1 MLQNREDWLEEEQ
14 WLCVQAETHF
24 ERLDA
29 MLPVLFPEEI
39 NSRSSAR
46 KLIDDCRVWVGN
58 KVGKASTKGEAGDE
72 IRVLMPPPAPIEAV
86 GEDIPLDIV
95 YEDADII
102 VVNKCRGMVVHP
114 AVGNPNGT
122 LVNALLY
129 HCKDLSTIGGV
140 IRPGIVHRID
150 KDTTG
155 LLVVAKN
162 DKAHLGLSAQLKD
175 HSMHRI
181 YMAVVEGIIKD
192 EEGTVSAN
200 IGRSLRDRKK
210 MCVIPTGREA
220 ITHYTVVDRNLQSRT
235 TLVSCRLETGRTHQI
250 RVHMAY
256 LGHPVVG
263 DPVYGLKNARGM
275 VGQALHAYRLI
286 LRHPVQGHE
295 MIFHAPPPED
305 FDRLLKTC
313 RLSKGEEG
321 L

>member
-1 MLQNREDWLEEEQ
+1 MLRNHEDWLEEEQ
-14 WLCVQAETHF
+14 WLCAQAENPF
-24 ERLDA
+24 ERLDTI
-29 MLPVLFPEEI
+29 LPALFPEEI

-46 KLIDDCRVWVGN
+46 KLIDDGRVWVGN
-58 KVGKASTKGEAGDE
+58 KVGKASTKGGAGDE
-72 IRVLMPPPAPIEAV
+72 IHVLMPPPAEILAV

-102 VVNKCRGMVVHP
+102 VVNKRRGMVVHP
-114 AVGNPNGT
+114 AAGNPKGT

-129 HCKDLSTIGGV
+129 HCKDLSAIGGV
-140 IRPGIVHRID
+140 VRPGIVHRID

-162 DKAHLGLSAQLKD
+162 DKAHLALSAQLKD

-192 EEGTVSAN
+192 EEGTVSAK

-210 MCVIPTGREA
+210 MGVVPTGRDA
-220 ITHYTVVDRNLQSRT
+220 ITHYTVVDRNFQSRT
-235 TLVSCRLETGRTHQI
+235 TLVSCKLETGRTHQI

-263 DPVYGLKNARGM
+263 DPVYGLKNSRGM
-275 VGQALHAYRLI
+275 AGQALHAYRLV
-286 LRHPVQGHE
+286 LRHPVQGDE
-295 MIFHAPPPED
+295 RIFYAPPPED
-305 FDRLLKTC
+305 FNRLLKTC
-313 RLSKGEEG
+313 HLSKGEEG